1 MILIYVIILIGIE
14 VHEYLLFLYMAKKEA
29 KLCG

>member
-1 MILIYVIILIGIE
+1 MFFYVIMLIGIE
-14 VHEYLLFLYMAKKEA
+14 VHIYLLFLYIAKKEA